1 MEELGNMPDDIPK
14 KILFDTDLGDDAD
27 DAAAL
32 ILALNSP
39 ELDIVGVTTV
49 YQNTEARAEMVLELL
64 EKFGRTDIPVRAG
77 FGSPLIERPEKD
89 TKPIQYAVLERHRE
103 VVRDCDGPEFIL
115 RMVRKHPDLTIVG
128 MGAMTNLGIA
138 CYRDPELMRRVPILV
153 MGGVF
158 NSSVPEWNIK
168 CDPEAARLVMDHA
181 EHLTMFGLDVTK
193 FCRIEDSLMQKLCP
207 PGNERMQYYKR
218 GIEIFRERT
227 GYAYTFHDALL
238 IAYLIDPSVVELEQS
253 DFTVE
258 LAGSGT
264 RGAIL
269 PRLNAYDIEHNLEKD
284 FYFARRMDVEK
295 FLNIVQERFH

>member
-1 MEELGNMPDDIPK
+1 MKELGIMPDSVPK
-14 KILFDTDLGDDAD
+14 RVLFDTDLGDDTD

-39 ELDIVGVTTV
+39 ELDIVGVSTV
-49 YQNTEARAEMVLELL
+49 YQDTVARAEMVLELC
-64 EKFGRTDIPVRAG
+64 EKYGRTDIPVCAG
-77 FGSPLIERPEKD
+77 FGSPLIERPEKGAE
-89 TKPIQYAVLERHRE
+89 PIQYAILERHRE
-103 VVRDCDGPEFIL
+103 VVKECDGPEFIL
-115 RMVRKHPDLTIVG
+115 RMVRKYPDLTIVE

-138 CYRDPELMRRVPILV
+138 CYRDPELMRHVPMIA

-181 EHLTMFGLDVTK
+181 EHLTMFGLEVTK
-193 FCRIEDSLMQKLCP
+193 FCRIEDALMEELCSA
-207 PGNERMQYYKR
+207 GNERLQYYKR
-218 GIEIFRERT
+218 GVEIFRERT

-238 IAYLIDPSVVELEQS
+238 IAYLIDPEVVELEQS

-269 PRLNAYDIEHNLEKD
+269 PRLNAYDIEHHLEKD
-284 FYFARRMDVEK
+284 FYFAKRMDVER
-295 FLNIVQERFH
+295 FLNIVRERFH

>member
-1 MEELGNMPDDIPK
+1 MKELDNMPDPIPK
-14 KILFDTDLGDDAD
+14 KILFDTDLGDDTD

-39 ELDIVGVTTV
+39 ELDIVGVSTV
-49 YQNTEARAEMVLELL
+49 YQDTVARAEMVLELC
-64 EKFGRTDIPVRAG
+64 EKYGRTDIPVCAG

-89 TKPIQYAVLERHRE
+89 AEPIQYAILERHRE
-103 VVRDCDGPEFIL
+103 VVKECDGPEFIL
-115 RMVRKHPDLTIVG
+115 RMVRKYPDLTIVG

-138 CYRDPELMRRVPILV
+138 CYRDPELMRHVPMIA

-181 EHLTMFGLDVTK
+181 EHLTMFGLEVTK
-193 FCRIEDSLMQKLCP
+193 FCRIEDALMEELCP
-207 PGNERMQYYKR
+207 AGNERLQYYKR
-218 GIEIFRERT
+218 GVEIFRERT

-238 IAYLIDPSVVELEQS
+238 TAYLIDPEVVELEQS

-269 PRLNAYDIEHNLEKD
+269 PRLNAYDIEHHLEKD
-284 FYFARRMDVEK
+284 FYFAKCMDVER
-295 FLNIVQERFH
+295 FLNIVRERFH